1 MTDMQRTIKKSVSFS
16 GIGLHTGGQVTI
28 TFKPAPIN
36 HGITFIRAD
45 LSSGSAG
52 ENCPEIPADVDH
64 VVDLQRGTTLGMDK
78 IKVHTVEH
86 VLAALAGL
94 QIDNMK
100 IELSNSE
107 PPAGDGSAW
116 PYVQVLL
123 EAGIAEQDAP
133 KNFLEIEHPIAYTE
147 KERGV
152 DIVVVPSDRMRITFM
167 VDYKNPALGTQY
179 TSLVDLDEEFVEEFS
194 KARTFC
200 FLTEV
205 DQLLEAGLIKGGG
218 LESAVVIIDEEL
230 TEQQI
235 KRMRE
240 AFKEDRPI
248 FAGKTGILNDT
259 PLRYYN
265 EPVRHKALDLL
276 GDLFL
281 IGVPLKAHILA
292 ARSGHAANVALA
304 RKIRSIYQKQM
315 ISNKYSAK
323 KTSGEYL
330 LDINAILKIMPHRYP
345 FLMID
350 RVLDMEG
357 KTKIVAIKNVTIN
370 EPYFQ
375 GHFPGKP
382 VMPGVM
388 IIEAMAQTGGLLLLN
403 TVDDPENKLAFFMG
417 IDEVKFRKPVVP
429 GDQLRMEVE
438 MLNLKKS
445 LVKIAGKSYVDGKL
459 VAEGIFTAVVVDKN
473 S

>member
-1 MTDMQRTIKKSVSFS
+1 MTDMQRTIKRPANFS
-16 GIGLHTGGQVTI
+16 GVGLHTGGQTNV

-45 LSSGSAG
+45 L
-52 ENCPEIPADVDH
+52 ENCPEIPADIDH
-64 VVDLQRGTTLGMDK
+64 VVDLQRGTTLGLNHV
-78 IKVHTVEH
+78 KVHTVEH

-107 PPAGDGSAW
+107 PPVGDGSAW
-116 PYVQVLL
+116 PFVQAIL

-133 KNFLEIEHPIAYTE
+133 KQFLEIQDPIAYSE

-152 DIVVVPSDRMRITFM
+152 DLVVVPSDRMRITFM

-179 TSLVDLDEEFVEEFS
+179 TSLVDLDKEFVEEFS

-205 DQLLEAGLIKGGG
+205 DELLDAGLIRGGG
-218 LESAVVIIDEEL
+218 IDSAIVILDEEL
-230 TEQQI
+230 TDDKIRKLKQWFGESNHL
-235 KRMRE
+235 
-240 AFKEDRPI
+240 
-248 FAGKTGILNDT
+248 FAGNTGILNDT

-304 RKIRSIYQKQM
+304 RKIRSIYQKQL
-315 ISNKYSAK
+315 ISNKYRTGK
-323 KTSGEYL
+323 PTSEFL

-345 FLMID
+345 FLLID
-350 RVLDMEG
+350 RVLDMEAN
-357 KTKIVAIKNVTIN
+357 KRIVAIKNVSIN
-370 EPYFQ
+370 EPYFT

-382 VMPGVM
+382 VMPGVL
-388 IIEAMAQTGGLLLLN
+388 IIEAMAQAGGVLLLHTLE
-403 TVDDPENKLAFFMG
+403 DAYKKLAYFMA
-417 IDEVKFRKPVVP
+417 IDEVKFRKPVIP
-429 GDQLRMEVE
+429 GDQLRMEID
-438 MLNLKKS
+438 MISFKHS
-445 LVKIAGKSYVDGKL
+445 LFKIAGKAFVDNKL
-459 VAEGIFTAVVVDKN
+459 VAEGVFTAAVVDKEN
-473 S
+473 